1 MDALYVNIMWVLI
14 CSFLVALMQAGFAC
28 LETGFVRSKNN
39 VNVAVKNLMD
49 FCISSVLFTMIGF
62 GIMFGDSTYGLIGE
76 FKYIHIADLDIEKIT
91 FYVFQLMFAGT
102 AATIISGAVAER
114 MKFSGYLIITTIMAV
129 AIYPICGHW
138 IWGVDSTG
146 ASSGWLGRFGFIDFA
161 GSTVV
166 HSVAGWCSLAAI
178 IIIGPRL
185 GRFGSGGRSI
195 DGQNLPIAV
204 LGVFLLWVGFF
215 GFNGGSTLAVNDQI
229 PIIIANTTLAGAAG
243 GIFAMFLSWYIYH
256 IPKVEH
262 IINGVVA
269 GLVASCAGCHLF
281 TEVGGF
287 LVGVGAGI
295 LCVLAMMFLEK
306 KGIDDVIGAV
316 PAHLVAG
323 IWGTLA
329 VALFAPVA
337 SFPVAASRFEQFG
350 IQLVGVVAAGL
361 FSFNLLYFSMKLL
374 QKRIKFRVT
383 EDDERI
389 GLNISEH
396 GSSTSLLDLISQ
408 MDMQARSGDFSRFVD
423 IEPET
428 EAGHIATF
436 YNSVLEKF
444 HIESLRRQNAMDEL
458 YKLANY
464 DSLTNLV
471 NRRYFYD
478 ITSKAISRTKRSG
491 KKVALLFLDLDGFKQ
506 VNDTLGHEAG
516 DELLIIV
523 AERGLDI
530 IRESDVFGRIGGDEF
545 CIVVE
550 NFETEK
556 DLSMLAK
563 KIIKAIS
570 ATYTLKAAKANIGV
584 SIGISVYDG
593 STGKDLTADDLVKM
607 ADKAMYKIKTGSKGS
622 FTFYDPEED

>member
-1 MDALYVNIMWVLI
+1 MWVLL
-14 CSFLVALMQAGFAC
+14 CSFLVAIMQAGFAC

-49 FCISSVLFTMIGF
+49 FCLSSILFTIIGF
-62 GIMFGDSTYGLIGE
+62 GLMFGESKIGMIGE
-76 FKYIHIADLDIEKIT
+76 FSYIKISGMTIDQVT
-91 FYVFQLMFAGT
+91 FYIFQLMFAGT

-114 MKFSGYLIITTIMAV
+114 MKFSGYILVTCIMAV
-129 AIYPICGHW
+129 AIYPVCGHW
-138 IWGVDSTG
+138 IWNSTG
-146 ASSGWLGRFGFIDFA
+146 WLNRFGFIDFA

-166 HSVAGWCSLAAI
+166 HSVAGWCSLAAV

-185 GRFGSGGRSI
+185 GRFGRGGKPI

-204 LGVFLLWVGFF
+204 LGVFLLWFGFF
-215 GFNGGSTLAVNDQI
+215 GFNGGSTLELNDQV
-229 PIIIANTTLAGAAG
+229 PMIIANTTLAGAAG
-243 GIFAMFLSWYIYH
+243 GVSAMIYSWYKYH
-256 IPKVEH
+256 MPKVEH

-269 GLVASCAGCHLF
+269 GLVAICAGCHLF
-281 TEVGGF
+281 NEMGGF
-287 LVGVGAGI
+287 LTGFGAGL
-295 LCVLAMMFLEK
+295 LCVWSMLFLEK
-306 KGIDDVIGAV
+306 REIDDVIGAV

-323 IWGTLA
+323 MWGTLA
-329 VALFAPVA
+329 VALFAPVE
-337 SFPVAASRFEQFG
+337 SFPVATSRFEQFG
-350 IQLVGVVAAGL
+350 IQFVGVAAAGL
-361 FSFNLLYFSMKLL
+361 FSFNVLYFAM
-374 QKRIKFRVT
+374 RILERWVTFRVT
-383 EDDERI
+383 QDDERI

-396 GSSTSLLDLISQ
+396 GSTTSLLDLISQ
-408 MDMQARSGDFSRFVD
+408 MDLQAKSGDFSSYVD

-444 HIESLRRQNAMDEL
+444 HIEAARRQNAMDEL

-491 KKVALLFLDLDGFKQ
+491 KKVGLLFLDLDGFKK

-516 DELLIIV
+516 DELLIQV
-523 AERGLDI
+523 AERGLGI

-550 NFETEK
+550 NFESEK
-556 DLSMLAK
+556 DLSQLAK
-563 KIIKAIS
+563 KIIKSLS
-570 ATYTLKAAKANIGV
+570 ATYTLRPAKANIGV

-593 STGKDLTADDLVKM
+593 ASGETMTADDLVKM
-607 ADKAMYKIKTGSKGS
+607 ADKAMYKIKTGTKGNFS
-622 FTFYDPEED
+622 FYTPED

>member
-1 MDALYVNIMWVLI
+1 MDALYVNIMWVLL
-14 CSFLVALMQAGFAC
+14 CSFLVAIMQAGFAC

-49 FCISSVLFTMIGF
+49 FCLSSILFTIIGF
-62 GIMFGDSTYGLIGE
+62 GLMFGESKIGMIGE
-76 FKYIHIADLDIEKIT
+76 FSYIKISGMTIDQVT
-91 FYVFQLMFAGT
+91 FYIFQLMFAGT

-114 MKFSGYLIITTIMAV
+114 MKFSGYILVTCIMAV
-129 AIYPICGHW
+129 AIYPVCGHW
-138 IWGVDSTG
+138 IWNSTG
-146 ASSGWLGRFGFIDFA
+146 WLNRFGFIDFA

-166 HSVAGWCSLAAI
+166 HSVAGWCSLAAV

-185 GRFGSGGRSI
+185 GRFGRGGKPI

-204 LGVFLLWVGFF
+204 LGVFLLWFGFF
-215 GFNGGSTLAVNDQI
+215 GFNGGSTLELNDQV
-229 PIIIANTTLAGAAG
+229 PMIIANTTLAGAAG
-243 GIFAMFLSWYIYH
+243 GVSAMIYSWYKYH
-256 IPKVEH
+256 MPKVEH

-269 GLVASCAGCHLF
+269 GLVAICAGCHLF
-281 TEVGGF
+281 NEMGGF
-287 LVGVGAGI
+287 LTGFGAGL
-295 LCVLAMMFLEK
+295 LCVWSMLFLEK
-306 KGIDDVIGAV
+306 REIDDVIGAV

-323 IWGTLA
+323 MWGTLA
-329 VALFAPVA
+329 VALFAPVE
-337 SFPVAASRFEQFG
+337 SFPVATSRFEQFG
-350 IQLVGVVAAGL
+350 IQFVGVAAAGL
-361 FSFNLLYFSMKLL
+361 FSFNVLYFAM
-374 QKRIKFRVT
+374 RILERWVTFRVT
-383 EDDERI
+383 QDDERI

-396 GSSTSLLDLISQ
+396 GSTTSLLDLISQ
-408 MDMQARSGDFSRFVD
+408 MDLQAKSGDFSSYVD

-444 HIESLRRQNAMDEL
+444 HIEAARRQNAMDEL

-491 KKVALLFLDLDGFKQ
+491 KKVGLLFLDLDGFKK

-516 DELLIIV
+516 DELLIQV
-523 AERGLDI
+523 AERGLGI

-550 NFETEK
+550 NFESEK
-556 DLSMLAK
+556 DLSQLAK
-563 KIIKAIS
+563 KIIKSLS
-570 ATYTLKAAKANIGV
+570 ATYTLRPAKANIGV

-593 STGKDLTADDLVKM
+593 ASGETMTADDLVKM
-607 ADKAMYKIKTGSKGS
+607 ADKAMYKIKTGTKGNFS
-622 FTFYDPEED
+622 FYTPED